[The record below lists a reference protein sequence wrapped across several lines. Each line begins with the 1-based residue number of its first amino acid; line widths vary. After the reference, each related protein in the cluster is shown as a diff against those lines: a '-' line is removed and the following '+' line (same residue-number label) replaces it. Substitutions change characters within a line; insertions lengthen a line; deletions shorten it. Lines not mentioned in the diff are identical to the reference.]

1 MSLSREQAVSLME
14 KGFSRRR
21 FGRISSLL
29 AAGAALPFYNEFTM
43 AQEAEQRTARRMGG
57 FAGMRPAMDPD
68 TVRITSNENPLGPC
82 KEGLEAIY
90 KVAPLGGRYSP
101 TGEAADFVKM
111 IAETEGVKEDY
122 VLPTAGSSPVLHA
135 SSCAF
140 TLLVIARHI
149 HQ

>member
-1 MSLSREQAVSLME
+1 MSLSREQTEVLMD

-43 AQEAEQRTARRMGG
+43 AQEADARAAARRVGG
-57 FAGMRPAMDPD
+57 GAGMVRRAMDPD
-68 TVRITSNENPLGPC
+68 GVRITSNENPLGPC

-101 TGEAADFVKM
+101 
-111 IAETEGVKEDY
+111 
-122 VLPTAGSSPVLHA
+122 
-135 SSCAF
+135 
-140 TLLVIARHI
+140 
-149 HQ
+149 